1 MKEVDKL
8 MSKIKI
14 FGLGGLSETG
24 KNTYVVEVD
33 NSIFIL
39 DCGLKFATENLY
51 GIDYI
56 IPDFEYLV
64 KNKKKIRGLFLTHGH
79 YENMGAT
86 NDLVRLIPNLKVY
99 CTKFTKYILESDGL
113 NPENI
118 VEIEPHKK
126 LNFKDVSIF
135 PISVSHSAPDAVM
148 YVINTKDGAIC
159 YTGDFI
165 IDPLMRGAY
174 DMDLGKI
181 AYVGKK
187 GVLALLQESTFS
199 EKSGHTSPNH
209 RLVGLFKET
218 IAHSKNRIM
227 FLVLPTHL
235 YTIQEIFDAARNTHR
250 KVVIM
255 GKNLQNLVE
264 MAIREH
270 YLEIEDG
277 ILGGLSDANNK
288 DAIILMADSKQN
300 PYACISKVLNGYDK
314 FIHLKNTDT
323 IVFAEPRY
331 DENEKLLVKI
341 ENDLA
346 MHGCDIVSIPKGKT
360 ILHHAS
366 KEDLMLMI
374 KLLNPKYYMPVKGE
388 YRYMVNN
395 ADLASA
401 LGMPRENIILKQNG
415 EFVEF
420 ENGVLQDKFKS
431 IKINDVLIDGKSNDD
446 VGDLVIKDRQMLS
459 ENGIVLISATIS
471 KKTREVLVGPEVTTR
486 GFIYIKD
493 SKDIIDE
500 IKSISLDVITR
511 NITAKYVDYTNIKT
525 EIREELGKYLY
536 SETECKPMIIAV
548 IQEV

>member
-1 MKEVDKL
+1 

-14 FGLGGLSETG
+14 MGLGGLSETG

-33 NSIFIL
+33 NAIFIL

-64 KNKKKIRGLFLTHGH
+64 KNKKKIKGLFLTHGH

-86 NDLVRLIPNLKVY
+86 NDLVRMIPNLKVY
-99 CTKFTKYILESDGL
+99 CTKFTKYVLETDGL
-113 NPENI
+113 NPKNI

-126 LNFKDVSIF
+126 LNFRDVSIF
-135 PISVSHSAPDAVM
+135 PISVSHSTPDAVM
-148 YVINTKDGAIC
+148 YVINTRDGAIC

-187 GVLALLQESTFS
+187 GVLALLQESSFS
-199 EKSGHTSPNH
+199 ERSGHTSPKH
-209 RLVGLFKET
+209 RLVGVFKEAISHT
-218 IAHSKNRIM
+218 KNRLM

-235 YTIQEIFDAARNTHR
+235 YTIQEIFDAAKNTHR
-250 KVVIM
+250 KIIVM
-255 GKNLQNLVE
+255 GKQLQNLID
-264 MAIREH
+264 MAMKEK
-270 YLEIEDG
+270 YLEVQEG
-277 ILGGLSDANNK
+277 LLGDLSNIDDK

-300 PYACISKVLNGYDK
+300 PYACISKVLSGYDK
-314 FIHLKNTDT
+314 FIHLKETDT

-346 MHGCDIVSIPKGKT
+346 MHGCEIVSIPKGKT

-395 ADLASA
+395 ADLASS
-401 LGMPRENIILKQNG
+401 LGIPDSNILLKQNG
-415 EFVEF
+415 DIVEIN
-420 ENGVLQDKFKS
+420 NGVLQDNFKS
-431 IKINDVLIDGKSNDD
+431 IKVNDVLIDGKSNDD

-471 KKTREVLVGPEVTTR
+471 KKTREILVGPEVTTR

-493 SKDIIDE
+493 SKDMIDE
-500 IKSISLDVITR
+500 IKNIALTVITR
-511 NITAKYVDYTNIKT
+511 NITDRYVEYTKIKT

-536 SETECKPMIIAV
+536 NETECKPMIIAV

>member
-1 MKEVDKL
+1 

-14 FGLGGLSETG
+14 MGLGGLSETG

-64 KNKKKIRGLFLTHGH
+64 KNKKKIKGLFLTHGH

-86 NDLVRLIPNLKVY
+86 NDLVRMIPNLKVY
-99 CTKFTKYILESDGL
+99 CTKFTKYVLETDGL
-113 NPENI
+113 NPKNI

-126 LNFKDVSIF
+126 LNFRDVSIF
-135 PISVSHSAPDAVM
+135 PISVSHSTPDAVM
-148 YVINTKDGAIC
+148 YVINTRDGAIC

-187 GVLALLQESTFS
+187 GVLALLQESSFS
-199 EKSGHTSPNH
+199 ERSGHTSPNH
-209 RLVGLFKET
+209 RLVGVFKEAISHT
-218 IAHSKNRIM
+218 KNRLM

-235 YTIQEIFDAARNTHR
+235 YTIQEIFDAAKNTHR
-250 KVVIM
+250 KIIVM
-255 GKNLQNLVE
+255 GKQLQNLID
-264 MAIREH
+264 MAIKEK
-270 YLEIEDG
+270 YLEVQEG
-277 ILGGLSDANNK
+277 LLGDLSNIDDK

-300 PYACISKVLNGYDK
+300 PYACISKVLSGYDK
-314 FIHLKNTDT
+314 FIHLKETDT

-346 MHGCDIVSIPKGKT
+346 MHGCEIVSIPKGKT

-395 ADLASA
+395 ADLASS
-401 LGMPRENIILKQNG
+401 LGIPDSNILLKQNG
-415 EFVEF
+415 DIVEIN
-420 ENGVLQDKFKS
+420 NGVLQDNFKS
-431 IKINDVLIDGKSNDD
+431 IKVNDVLIDGKSNDD

-471 KKTREVLVGPEVTTR
+471 KKTREILVGPEVTTR

-493 SKDIIDE
+493 SKDMIDE
-500 IKSISLDVITR
+500 IKNIALTVITR
-511 NITAKYVDYTNIKT
+511 NITDRYVEYTKIKT

-536 SETECKPMIIAV
+536 NETECKPMIIAV

>member
-1 MKEVDKL
+1 

-14 FGLGGLSETG
+14 MGLGGLSETG

-33 NSIFIL
+33 NAIFIL

-64 KNKKKIRGLFLTHGH
+64 KNKKKIKGLFLTHGH

-86 NDLVRLIPNLKVY
+86 NDLVRMIPNLKVY

-113 NPENI
+113 NPNNI
-118 VEIEPHKK
+118 IEIEPHKK
-126 LNFKDVSIF
+126 INFRDVSIF
-135 PISVSHSAPDAVM
+135 PISVSHSTPDAVM
-148 YVINTKDGAIC
+148 YVINTRDGAIC

-187 GVLALLQESTFS
+187 GVLALLQESSFS

-209 RLVGLFKET
+209 RLVGVFKEAISHT
-218 IAHSKNRIM
+218 KNRLM

-235 YTIQEIFDAARNTHR
+235 YTIQEIFEAAKNTHR
-250 KVVIM
+250 KVVVM
-255 GKNLQNLVE
+255 GKQLQGLID
-264 MAIREH
+264 MAVKEK
-270 YLEIEDG
+270 YLEIQEG
-277 ILGGLSDANNK
+277 LLGDLSNIDDK

-300 PYACISKVLNGYDK
+300 PYACISKVLSGYDK
-314 FIHLKNTDT
+314 FIHLKETDT

-346 MHGCDIVSIPKGKT
+346 MHGCEIVSIPKGKT

-395 ADLASA
+395 ADLASS
-401 LGMPRENIILKQNG
+401 LGIPDSNILLKQNG
-415 EFVEF
+415 DIIEID
-420 ENGVLQDKFKS
+420 NGVLQDNFKN
-431 IKINDVLIDGKSNDD
+431 IKVNDVLIDGKSNDD

-471 KKTREVLVGPEVTTR
+471 KKTREILVGPEVTTR

-493 SKDIIDE
+493 SKDMINE
-500 IKSISLDVITR
+500 IKNISLDVITR
-511 NITAKYVDYTNIKT
+511 NITDRYVEYTKIKT

-536 SETECKPMIIAV
+536 NETECKPMIIAV

>member
-1 MKEVDKL
+1 

-14 FGLGGLSETG
+14 MGLGGLSETG

-33 NSIFIL
+33 NAIFIL

-64 KNKKKIRGLFLTHGH
+64 KNKKKIKGLFLTHGH

-86 NDLVRLIPNLKVY
+86 NDLVRMIPNLKVY

-113 NPENI
+113 NPNNI
-118 VEIEPHKK
+118 IEIEPHKK
-126 LNFKDVSIF
+126 INFRDVSIF
-135 PISVSHSAPDAVM
+135 PISVSHSTPDAVM
-148 YVINTKDGAIC
+148 YVINTRDGAIC

-187 GVLALLQESTFS
+187 GVLALLQESSFS

-209 RLVGLFKET
+209 RLVGVFREAISHT
-218 IAHSKNRIM
+218 KNRLM

-235 YTIQEIFDAARNTHR
+235 YTIQEIFDAAKNTHR
-250 KVVIM
+250 KMVVM
-255 GKNLQNLVE
+255 GKQLQSLID
-264 MAIREH
+264 MAVKEK
-270 YLEIEDG
+270 YLEIQEG
-277 ILGGLSDANNK
+277 LLGDLSNIDDK

-300 PYACISKVLNGYDK
+300 PYACISKVLSGYDK
-314 FIHLKNTDT
+314 FIHLKETDT

-346 MHGCDIVSIPKGKT
+346 MHGCEIVSIPKGKT

-395 ADLASA
+395 ADLASS
-401 LGMPRENIILKQNG
+401 LGIPDSNILLKQNG
-415 EFVEF
+415 DIIEID
-420 ENGVLQDKFKS
+420 NGVLQDNFKN

-471 KKTREVLVGPEVTTR
+471 RKTREILVGPEVTTR

-493 SKDIIDE
+493 SKDMINE
-500 IKSISLDVITR
+500 TKNISLEVITR
-511 NITAKYVDYTNIKT
+511 NITDKYVEYTKIKT

-536 SETECKPMIIAV
+536 NETECKPMIIAV

>member
-1 MKEVDKL
+1 

-14 FGLGGLSETG
+14 MGLGGLSETG

-64 KNKKKIRGLFLTHGH
+64 KNKKKIKGLFLTHGH

-86 NDLVRLIPNLKVY
+86 NDLVRMIPNLKVY
-99 CTKFTKYILESDGL
+99 CTKFTKYVLENDGL
-113 NPENI
+113 NPKNI

-126 LNFKDVSIF
+126 LNFRDVSIF
-135 PISVSHSAPDAVM
+135 PISVSHSTPDAVM
-148 YVINTKDGAIC
+148 YVINTRDGAIC

-187 GVLALLQESTFS
+187 GVLALLQESSFS

-209 RLVGLFKET
+209 RLVGVFKEAISHT
-218 IAHSKNRIM
+218 KNRLM

-235 YTIQEIFDAARNTHR
+235 YTIQEIFDAAKNTHR
-250 KVVIM
+250 KVVVM
-255 GKNLQNLVE
+255 GKQLQGLID
-264 MAIREH
+264 MAVKEK
-270 YLEIEDG
+270 YLEIQEG
-277 ILGGLSDANNK
+277 LLGDLSNIDDK

-314 FIHLKNTDT
+314 FIHLKETDT

-346 MHGCDIVSIPKGKT
+346 MHGCEIVSIPKGKT

-395 ADLASA
+395 ADLASS
-401 LGMPRENIILKQNG
+401 LGLPDSNILLKQNG
-415 EFVEF
+415 DIVEIN
-420 ENGVLQDKFKS
+420 NGVLQDNFKS
-431 IKINDVLIDGKSNDD
+431 IKVNDVLIDGKSNDD

-471 KKTREVLVGPEVTTR
+471 KKTREILVGPEVTTR

-493 SKDIIDE
+493 SKDMINE
-500 IKSISLDVITR
+500 IKNISLDVITR
-511 NITAKYVDYTNIKT
+511 NITDRYVEYTKIKT

-536 SETECKPMIIAV
+536 NETECKPMIIAV

>member
-1 MKEVDKL
+1 

-14 FGLGGLSETG
+14 MGLGGLSETG

-33 NSIFIL
+33 NAIFIL

-64 KNKKKIRGLFLTHGH
+64 KNKKKIKGLFLTHGH

-86 NDLVRLIPNLKVY
+86 NDLVRMIPNLKVY

-113 NPENI
+113 NPNNI
-118 VEIEPHKK
+118 IEIEPHKK
-126 LNFKDVSIF
+126 INFRDVSIF
-135 PISVSHSAPDAVM
+135 PISVSHSTPDAVM
-148 YVINTKDGAIC
+148 YVINTRDGAIC

-187 GVLALLQESTFS
+187 GVLALLQESSFS

-209 RLVGLFKET
+209 RLVGVFREAISHT
-218 IAHSKNRIM
+218 KNRLM

-235 YTIQEIFDAARNTHR
+235 YTIQEIFDAAKNTHR
-250 KVVIM
+250 KMVVM
-255 GKNLQNLVE
+255 GKQLQSLID
-264 MAIREH
+264 MAVKEK
-270 YLEIEDG
+270 YLEIQDG
-277 ILGGLSDANNK
+277 LLGDLSNIDDK

-300 PYACISKVLNGYDK
+300 PYACISKVLSGYDK
-314 FIHLKNTDT
+314 FIHLKETDT

-346 MHGCDIVSIPKGKT
+346 MHGCEIVSIPKGKT

-395 ADLASA
+395 ADLASS
-401 LGMPRENIILKQNG
+401 LGIPDSNILLKQNG
-415 EFVEF
+415 DIIEID
-420 ENGVLQDKFKS
+420 NGVLQDNFKN

-471 KKTREVLVGPEVTTR
+471 RKTREILVGPEVTTR

-493 SKDIIDE
+493 SKDMINE
-500 IKSISLDVITR
+500 IKNISLEVITR
-511 NITAKYVDYTNIKT
+511 NITDKYVEYTKIKT

-536 SETECKPMIIAV
+536 NETECKPMIIAV

>member
-1 MKEVDKL
+1 

-14 FGLGGLSETG
+14 MGLGGLSETG

-33 NSIFIL
+33 NAIFIL

-64 KNKKKIRGLFLTHGH
+64 KNKKKIKGLFLTHGH

-86 NDLVRLIPNLKVY
+86 NDLVRMIPDLKVY

-113 NPENI
+113 NPNNI
-118 VEIEPHKK
+118 IEIEPHKK
-126 LNFKDVSIF
+126 INFRDVSIF
-135 PISVSHSAPDAVM
+135 PISVSHSTPDAVM
-148 YVINTKDGAIC
+148 YVINTRDGAIC

-187 GVLALLQESTFS
+187 GVLALLQESSFS
-199 EKSGHTSPNH
+199 ERSGHTSPNH
-209 RLVGLFKET
+209 RLVGVFREAISHT
-218 IAHSKNRIM
+218 KNRLM

-235 YTIQEIFDAARNTHR
+235 YTIQEIFDAAKNTHR
-250 KVVIM
+250 KMVVM
-255 GKNLQNLVE
+255 GKQLQSLID
-264 MAIREH
+264 MAVKEK
-270 YLEIEDG
+270 YLEIQEG
-277 ILGGLSDANNK
+277 LLGDLSNIDDK
-288 DAIILMADSKQN
+288 DSIILMADSKQN
-300 PYACISKVLNGYDK
+300 PYACISKVLSGYDK
-314 FIHLKNTDT
+314 FIHLKETDT

-346 MHGCDIVSIPKGKT
+346 MRGCEIVSIPKGKT

-395 ADLASA
+395 ADLASS
-401 LGMPRENIILKQNG
+401 LGIPDSNILLKQNG
-415 EFVEF
+415 DIIEID
-420 ENGVLQDKFKS
+420 NGVLQDNFKN

-459 ENGIVLISATIS
+459 ENGIVLVSATIS
-471 KKTREVLVGPEVTTR
+471 KKTREILVGPEVTTR

-493 SKDIIDE
+493 SKDMINE
-500 IKSISLDVITR
+500 IKNISLEVITR
-511 NITAKYVDYTNIKT
+511 NIMDKYVEYTKIKT

-536 SETECKPMIIAV
+536 NETECKPMIIAV

>member
-1 MKEVDKL
+1 

-14 FGLGGLSETG
+14 MGLGGLSETG

-33 NSIFIL
+33 NAIFIL

-64 KNKKKIRGLFLTHGH
+64 KNKKKIKGLFLTHGH

-86 NDLVRLIPNLKVY
+86 NDLVRMIPNLKVY
-99 CTKFTKYILESDGL
+99 CTKFTKYVLESDGL
-113 NPENI
+113 NPKNI

-126 LNFKDVSIF
+126 LNFRDVSIF
-135 PISVSHSAPDAVM
+135 PISVSHSTPDAVM
-148 YVINTKDGAIC
+148 YVINTRDGAIC

-187 GVLALLQESTFS
+187 GVLALLQESSFS
-199 EKSGHTSPNH
+199 ERSGHTSPNH
-209 RLVGLFKET
+209 RLVGVFKEAISHT
-218 IAHSKNRIM
+218 KNRLM

-235 YTIQEIFDAARNTHR
+235 YTIQEIFDAAKNTHR
-250 KVVIM
+250 KIIVM
-255 GKNLQNLVE
+255 GKQLQNLIDMSVKE
-264 MAIREH
+264 K
-270 YLEIEDG
+270 YLEIQEG
-277 ILGGLSDANNK
+277 LLGDLSNIDDK

>member
-1 MKEVDKL
+1 

-14 FGLGGLSETG
+14 MGLGGLSETG

-33 NSIFIL
+33 NAIFIL

-64 KNKKKIRGLFLTHGH
+64 KNKKKIKGLFLTHGH

-86 NDLVRLIPNLKVY
+86 NDLVRMIPNLKVY

-113 NPENI
+113 NPNNI
-118 VEIEPHKK
+118 IEIEPHKK
-126 LNFKDVSIF
+126 INFRDVSIF
-135 PISVSHSAPDAVM
+135 PISVSHSTPDAVM
-148 YVINTKDGAIC
+148 YVINTRDGAIC

-187 GVLALLQESTFS
+187 GVLALLQESSFS

-209 RLVGLFKET
+209 RLVGVFREAISHT
-218 IAHSKNRIM
+218 KNRLM

-235 YTIQEIFDAARNTHR
+235 YTIQEIFDAAKNTHR
-250 KVVIM
+250 KMVVM
-255 GKNLQNLVE
+255 GKQLQSLID
-264 MAIREH
+264 MAVKEK
-270 YLEIEDG
+270 YLEIQDG
-277 ILGGLSDANNK
+277 LLGDLSNIDDK

-300 PYACISKVLNGYDK
+300 PYACISKVLSGYDK
-314 FIHLKNTDT
+314 FIHLKETDT

-346 MHGCDIVSIPKGKT
+346 MHGCEIVSIPKGRT

-395 ADLASA
+395 ADLASS
-401 LGMPRENIILKQNG
+401 LGIPDSNILLKQNG
-415 EFVEF
+415 DIIEID
-420 ENGVLQDKFKS
+420 NGVLQDNFKN

-471 KKTREVLVGPEVTTR
+471 KKTREILVGPEVTTR

-493 SKDIIDE
+493 SKDMINE
-500 IKSISLDVITR
+500 IKNISLEVITR
-511 NITAKYVDYTNIKT
+511 NITDKYVEYTKIKT

-536 SETECKPMIIAV
+536 NETECKPMIIAV

>member
-1 MKEVDKL
+1 

-56 IPDFEYLV
+56 IPDFDYLV

-86 NDLVRLIPNLKVY
+86 NDLIRLIPNLKVY
-99 CTKFTKYILESDGL
+99 CTKFTKYVLESDGV
-113 NPENI
+113 NPNNLI
-118 VEIEPHKK
+118 EIEPHKK
-126 LNFKDVSIF
+126 LNFRDVSIF
-135 PISVSHSAPDAVM
+135 PISVSHSTPDAVM

-187 GVLALLQESTFS
+187 GVLALLQESSFS
-199 EKSGHTSPNH
+199 EKIGHTSPNH
-209 RLVGLFKET
+209 RLVGVFKEAVRHT
-218 IAHSKNRIM
+218 KDRLM

-235 YTIQEIFDAARNTHR
+235 YTIQEIFEAARNTHR
-250 KVVIM
+250 KIVVM
-255 GKNLQNLVE
+255 GKQLQNLIE
-264 MAIREH
+264 MSLKEN
-270 YLEIEDG
+270 YLTIQEG
-277 ILGGLSDANNK
+277 LLGDLSNINDK

-314 FIHLKNTDT
+314 FIHLKPTDT
-323 IVFAEPRY
+323 VVFAEPRY

-346 MHGCDIVSIPKGKT
+346 MHGCEIVSIPKGKT

-395 ADLASA
+395 ANLASD
-401 LGMPRENIILKQNG
+401 LGIPAENILLKQNG
-415 EFVEF
+415 DIVEIN
-420 ENGVLQDKFKS
+420 NGVLQDNFKTM
-431 IKINDVLIDGKSNDD
+431 KINDVLIDGKSNDD

-493 SKDIIDE
+493 SKEMINE
-500 IKSISLDVITR
+500 IKNISLDVITR
-511 NITAKYVDYTNIKT
+511 NITDRYVDYTTIKT

>member
-1 MKEVDKL
+1 
-8 MSKIKI
+8 MSKVKI
-14 FGLGGLSETG
+14 MGLGGLSETG

-64 KNKKKIRGLFLTHGH
+64 KNKKKIKGLFLTHGH

-86 NDLVRLIPNLKVY
+86 NDLVRMIPNLKVY
-99 CTKFTKYILESDGL
+99 CTKFTKYVLESDGL
-113 NPENI
+113 NPKNI

-126 LNFKDVSIF
+126 LNFRDVSIF
-135 PISVSHSAPDAVM
+135 PISVSHSTPDAVM
-148 YVINTKDGAIC
+148 YVINTRDGAIC

-187 GVLALLQESTFS
+187 GVLALLQESSFS
-199 EKSGHTSPNH
+199 ERSGHTSPNH
-209 RLVGLFKET
+209 RLVGVFKEAISHT
-218 IAHSKNRIM
+218 KNRLM

-235 YTIQEIFDAARNTHR
+235 YTIQEIFDATKNTHR
-250 KVVIM
+250 KIIVM
-255 GKNLQNLVE
+255 GKQLQNLIDMSVKE
-264 MAIREH
+264 K
-270 YLEIEDG
+270 YLEIQEG
-277 ILGGLSDANNK
+277 LLGDLSNIDDK
-288 DAIILMADSKQN
+288 DAIILMADNKQN

-314 FIHLKNTDT
+314 FIHLKETDT

-346 MHGCDIVSIPKGKT
+346 MHGCEIVSIPKNKT

-395 ADLASA
+395 ADLASS
-401 LGMPRENIILKQNG
+401 LGIPDSNILLKQNG
-415 EFVEF
+415 DIVEID
-420 ENGVLQDKFKS
+420 NGVLQDNFKN

-471 KKTREVLVGPEVTTR
+471 KKTREILVGPEVTTR

-493 SKDIIDE
+493 SKDMINE
-500 IKSISLDVITR
+500 IKNISLDVITR
-511 NITAKYVDYTNIKT
+511 NITDRYVEYTKIKT

-536 SETECKPMIIAV
+536 NETECKPMIIAV

>member
-1 MKEVDKL
+1 

-56 IPDFEYLV
+56 IPDFDYLV

-86 NDLVRLIPNLKVY
+86 NDLIRLIPNLKVY
-99 CTKFTKYILESDGL
+99 CTKFTKYVLESDGV
-113 NPENI
+113 NPNNLI
-118 VEIEPHKK
+118 EIEPHKK
-126 LNFKDVSIF
+126 LNFRDVSIF
-135 PISVSHSAPDAVM
+135 PISVSHSTPDAVM

-187 GVLALLQESTFS
+187 GVLALLQESSFS
-199 EKSGHTSPNH
+199 EKVGHTSPNH
-209 RLVGLFKET
+209 RLVGVFKEAVRHT
-218 IAHSKNRIM
+218 KDRLM

-235 YTIQEIFDAARNTHR
+235 YTIQEIFEAARNTHR
-250 KVVIM
+250 KIVVM
-255 GKNLQNLVE
+255 GKQLQNLIE
-264 MAIREH
+264 MSLKEN
-270 YLEIEDG
+270 YLTIQEG
-277 ILGGLSDANNK
+277 LLGDLSNINDK

-314 FIHLKNTDT
+314 FIHLKPTDT

-346 MHGCDIVSIPKGKT
+346 MHGCEIVSIPKGKT

-395 ADLASA
+395 ANLASD
-401 LGMPRENIILKQNG
+401 LGIPAENILLKQNG
-415 EFVEF
+415 DIVEIN
-420 ENGVLQDKFKS
+420 NGVLQDNFKTM
-431 IKINDVLIDGKSNDD
+431 KINDVLIDGKSNDD

-493 SKDIIDE
+493 SKEMIKE
-500 IKSISLDVITR
+500 IKNISLDVIER
-511 NITAKYVDYTNIKT
+511 NITDKSIEYNKIKT

-536 SETECKPMIIAV
+536 AETECKPMIIAV
-548 IQEV
+548 VQEV

>member
-1 MKEVDKL
+1 

-14 FGLGGLSETG
+14 MGLGGLSETG

-64 KNKKKIRGLFLTHGH
+64 KNKKKIKGLFLTHGH

-86 NDLVRLIPNLKVY
+86 NDLVRMIPNLKVY
-99 CTKFTKYILESDGL
+99 CTKFTKYVLESDGL
-113 NPENI
+113 NSKNI

-126 LNFKDVSIF
+126 LNFRDVSIF
-135 PISVSHSAPDAVM
+135 PISVSHSTPDAVM

-187 GVLALLQESTFS
+187 GVLALLQESSFS

-209 RLVGLFKET
+209 RLVGVFKEAISHT
-218 IAHSKNRIM
+218 KNRLM

-235 YTIQEIFDAARNTHR
+235 YTIQEIFDAAKNTHR
-250 KVVIM
+250 KIVVM
-255 GKNLQNLVE
+255 GKQLQNLIDMSIKE
-264 MAIREH
+264 K
-270 YLEIEDG
+270 YLEVQEG
-277 ILGGLSDANNK
+277 LLGDLSNVDDK

-314 FIHLKNTDT
+314 FIHLKETDT

-346 MHGCDIVSIPKGKT
+346 MHGCEIVSIPKGKT

-395 ADLASA
+395 ADLASS
-401 LGMPRENIILKQNG
+401 LGIPNSNILLKQNG
-415 EFVEF
+415 DIVEIN
-420 ENGVLQDKFKS
+420 NGVLQDNFKN

-471 KKTREVLVGPEVTTR
+471 KKTREILVGPEVTTR

-493 SKDIIDE
+493 SKDMINE
-500 IKSISLDVITR
+500 IKNISLDVITR
-511 NITAKYVDYTNIKT
+511 NITDRYVEYTKIKT

-536 SETECKPMIIAV
+536 NETECKPMIIAV

>member
-1 MKEVDKL
+1 

-14 FGLGGLSETG
+14 MGLGGLSETG

-33 NSIFIL
+33 NAIFIL

-64 KNKKKIRGLFLTHGH
+64 KNKKKIKGLFLTHGH

-86 NDLVRLIPNLKVY
+86 NDLVRMIPDLKVY

-113 NPENI
+113 NPNNI
-118 VEIEPHKK
+118 IEIEPHKK
-126 LNFKDVSIF
+126 INFRDVSIF
-135 PISVSHSAPDAVM
+135 PISVSHSTPDAVM
-148 YVINTKDGAIC
+148 YVINTRDGAIC

-187 GVLALLQESTFS
+187 GVLALLQESSFS
-199 EKSGHTSPNH
+199 ERSGHTSPNH
-209 RLVGLFKET
+209 RLVGVFREAISHT
-218 IAHSKNRIM
+218 KNRLM

-235 YTIQEIFDAARNTHR
+235 YTIQEIFDAAKNTHR
-250 KVVIM
+250 KMVVM
-255 GKNLQNLVE
+255 GKQLQSLID
-264 MAIREH
+264 MAGKEK
-270 YLEIEDG
+270 YLEIQEG
-277 ILGGLSDANNK
+277 LLGDLSNIDDK
-288 DAIILMADSKQN
+288 DSIILMADSKQN
-300 PYACISKVLNGYDK
+300 PYACISKVLSGYDK
-314 FIHLKNTDT
+314 FIHLKETDT

-346 MHGCDIVSIPKGKT
+346 MRGCEIVSIPKGKT

-395 ADLASA
+395 ADLASS
-401 LGMPRENIILKQNG
+401 LGIPDSNILLKQNG
-415 EFVEF
+415 DIIEID
-420 ENGVLQDKFKS
+420 NGVLQDNFKN

-459 ENGIVLISATIS
+459 ENGIVLVSATIS
-471 KKTREVLVGPEVTTR
+471 KKTREILVGPEVTTR

-493 SKDIIDE
+493 SKDMINE
-500 IKSISLDVITR
+500 IKNISLEVITR
-511 NITAKYVDYTNIKT
+511 NITDKYVEYTKIKT

-536 SETECKPMIIAV
+536 NETECKPMIIAV

>member
-1 MKEVDKL
+1 

-14 FGLGGLSETG
+14 MGLGGLSETG

-33 NSIFIL
+33 NAIFIL

-64 KNKKKIRGLFLTHGH
+64 KNKKKIKGLFLTHGH

-86 NDLVRLIPNLKVY
+86 NDLVRMIPNLKVY
-99 CTKFTKYILESDGL
+99 CTKFTKYVLESDGL
-113 NPENI
+113 NPKNI

-126 LNFKDVSIF
+126 LNFRDVSIF
-135 PISVSHSAPDAVM
+135 PISVSHSTPDAVM

-187 GVLALLQESTFS
+187 GVLALLQESSFS

-209 RLVGLFKET
+209 RLVGVFKESISHT
-218 IAHSKNRIM
+218 KNRLM

-235 YTIQEIFDAARNTHR
+235 YTIQEIFEAAKNTHR
-250 KVVIM
+250 KIVVM
-255 GKNLQNLVE
+255 GKQLQNLIDMSIKE
-264 MAIREH
+264 K
-270 YLEIEDG
+270 YLEVQEG
-277 ILGGLSDANNK
+277 LLGDLSNIDDK

-300 PYACISKVLNGYDK
+300 PYACISKVLSGYDK
-314 FIHLKNTDT
+314 FIHLKETDT

-346 MHGCDIVSIPKGKT
+346 MHGCEIVSIPKGKT

-395 ADLASA
+395 ADLASS
-401 LGMPRENIILKQNG
+401 LGIPDSNILLKQNG
-415 EFVEF
+415 DIVEIN
-420 ENGVLQDKFKS
+420 NGVLQDNFKN

-471 KKTREVLVGPEVTTR
+471 KKTREILVGPEVTTR

-493 SKDIIDE
+493 SKDMINE
-500 IKSISLDVITR
+500 IKNISLDVITR
-511 NITAKYVDYTNIKT
+511 NITDRYVEYTKIKT

-536 SETECKPMIIAV
+536 NETECKPMIIAV

>member
-1 MKEVDKL
+1 

-56 IPDFEYLV
+56 IPDFDYLV

-86 NDLVRLIPNLKVY
+86 NDLIRLIPNLKVY
-99 CTKFTKYILESDGL
+99 CTKFTKYVLESDGVNSNNL
-113 NPENI
+113 I
-118 VEIEPHKK
+118 EIEPHKK
-126 LNFKDVSIF
+126 LNFRDVSIF
-135 PISVSHSAPDAVM
+135 PISVSHSTPDAVM

-187 GVLALLQESTFS
+187 GVLALLQESSFS
-199 EKSGHTSPNH
+199 EKVGHTSPNH
-209 RLVGLFKET
+209 RLVGVFKEAIRHT
-218 IAHSKNRIM
+218 KDRLM

-235 YTIQEIFDAARNTHR
+235 YTIQEIFEAARNTHR
-250 KVVIM
+250 KIVVM
-255 GKNLQNLVE
+255 GKQLQNLIE
-264 MAIREH
+264 MSLKEN
-270 YLEIEDG
+270 YLTIQEG
-277 ILGGLSDANNK
+277 LLGDLSNINDK

-314 FIHLKNTDT
+314 FIHLKPTDT
-323 IVFAEPRY
+323 VVFAEPRY

-346 MHGCDIVSIPKGKT
+346 MHGCEIVSIPKGKT

-395 ADLASA
+395 ANLASD
-401 LGMPRENIILKQNG
+401 LGIPAENILLKQNG
-415 EFVEF
+415 DIVEIN
-420 ENGVLQDKFKS
+420 NGVLQDNFKTM
-431 IKINDVLIDGKSNDD
+431 KINDVLIDGKSNDD

-493 SKDIIDE
+493 SKEMINE
-500 IKSISLDVITR
+500 IKNISLDVITR
-511 NITAKYVDYTNIKT
+511 NITDRYVDYTTIKT

>member
-1 MKEVDKL
+1 M
-8 MSKIKI
+8 
-14 FGLGGLSETG
+14 GLGGLSETG

-33 NSIFIL
+33 NAIFIL

-64 KNKKKIRGLFLTHGH
+64 KNKKKIKGLFLTHGH

-86 NDLVRLIPNLKVY
+86 NDLVRMIPNLKVY

-113 NPENI
+113 NPNNI
-118 VEIEPHKK
+118 IEIEPHKK
-126 LNFKDVSIF
+126 INFRDVSIF
-135 PISVSHSAPDAVM
+135 PISVSHSTPDAVM
-148 YVINTKDGAIC
+148 YVINTRDGAIC

-187 GVLALLQESTFS
+187 GVLALLQESSFS

-209 RLVGLFKET
+209 RLVGVFREAISHT
-218 IAHSKNRIM
+218 KNRLM

-235 YTIQEIFDAARNTHR
+235 YTIQEIFDAAKNTHR
-250 KVVIM
+250 KMVVM
-255 GKNLQNLVE
+255 GKQLQSLID
-264 MAIREH
+264 MAVKEK
-270 YLEIEDG
+270 YLEIQEG
-277 ILGGLSDANNK
+277 LLGDLSNIDDK

-300 PYACISKVLNGYDK
+300 PYACISKVLSGYDK
-314 FIHLKNTDT
+314 FIHLKETDT

-346 MHGCDIVSIPKGKT
+346 MHGCEIVSIPKGKT

-395 ADLASA
+395 ADLASS
-401 LGMPRENIILKQNG
+401 LGIPDSNILLKQNG
-415 EFVEF
+415 DIIEID
-420 ENGVLQDKFKS
+420 NGVLQDNFKN

-471 KKTREVLVGPEVTTR
+471 RKTREILVGPEVTTR

-493 SKDIIDE
+493 SKDMINE
-500 IKSISLDVITR
+500 IKNISLEVITR
-511 NITAKYVDYTNIKT
+511 NITDKYVEYTKIKT

-536 SETECKPMIIAV
+536 NETECKPMIIAV

>member
-1 MKEVDKL
+1 

-56 IPDFEYLV
+56 IPDFDYLV

-86 NDLVRLIPNLKVY
+86 NDLIRLIPNLKVY
-99 CTKFTKYILESDGL
+99 CTKFTKYVLESDGV
-113 NPENI
+113 NPNNLI
-118 VEIEPHKK
+118 EIEPHKK
-126 LNFKDVSIF
+126 LNFRDVSIF
-135 PISVSHSAPDAVM
+135 PISVSHSTPDAVM

-187 GVLALLQESTFS
+187 GVLALLQESSFS
-199 EKSGHTSPNH
+199 EKVGHTSPDH
-209 RLVGLFKET
+209 RLVGVFKEAIRHT
-218 IAHSKNRIM
+218 KDRLM

-235 YTIQEIFDAARNTHR
+235 YTIQEIFEAARNTHR
-250 KVVIM
+250 KIVVM
-255 GKNLQNLVE
+255 GKQLQNLIE
-264 MAIREH
+264 MSLKEN
-270 YLEIEDG
+270 YLTIQEG
-277 ILGGLSDANNK
+277 LLGDLSNINDK

-300 PYACISKVLNGYDK
+300 PYACISKVLNGYNK
-314 FIHLKNTDT
+314 FIHLKPTDT
-323 IVFAEPRY
+323 VVFAEPRY

-346 MHGCDIVSIPKGKT
+346 MHGCEIVSIPKGKT

-395 ADLASA
+395 ANLASD
-401 LGMPRENIILKQNG
+401 LGIPAENILLKQNG
-415 EFVEF
+415 DIVEIN
-420 ENGVLQDKFKS
+420 NGVLQDNFKTM
-431 IKINDVLIDGKSNDD
+431 KINDVLIDGKSNDD

-493 SKDIIDE
+493 SKEMINE
-500 IKSISLDVITR
+500 IKNISLDVITR
-511 NITAKYVDYTNIKT
+511 NITDRYVDYTTIKT